1 MSPCLYLTKAFIS
14 TSKEIL
20 SNTLSIEFVRHAP
33 FIVLYQVETSN
44 YEEAAEAARAGAD
57 VIMLDNFKPDALHSV
72 SRTLK
77 TEFPNVILE
86 ASGGITAETFHLFMS
101 DSVDVISQGALTHG
115 YKCLDFSLKVVAGSN
130 IKTS

>member
-1 MSPCLYLTKAFIS
+1 MFVLDKAFIS